1 MMHHQCL
8 IIGILHGMRDVK
20 TKATDAISGA
30 PGGDFSPTDI
40 ERIDA
45 LRYLVIATERE
56 GARTMAIALRHVGL
70 NGAQRE
76 VLEVTRQHSPL
87 TLAELGRLLVCQV
100 GSPSRLVDGLV
111 RRGLIDR
118 RVDSGDKRVVMLSL
132 TPAGEEALDLVHP
145 INAVRK
151 RITTQLTDEQ
161 IDQLIG
167 LLAPI
172 VADTPSGV
180 AVAARFP
187 DIWSSRAGSAPA

>member
-1 MMHHQCL
+1 MS
-8 IIGILHGMRDVK
+8 DVK
-20 TKATDAISGA
+20 KRVTGAGSDAQGV
-30 PGGDFSPTDI
+30 DLSPTDI

-56 GARTMAIALRHVGL
+56 GARMMAKALRQVGL

-76 VLEVTRQHSPL
+76 VLEVARQHGPL

-111 RRGLIDR
+111 RRGLLDR
-118 RVDSGDKRVVMLSL
+118 RVDSSDKRVVMISL
-132 TPAGEEALDLVHP
+132 TPAGEKALDSVHP
-145 INAVRK
+145 INTIRK
-151 RITTQLTDEQ
+151 NIARQLTSAQ

-172 VADTPSGV
+172 VANTPSGV
-180 AVAARFP
+180 AVATRFP
-187 DIWSSRAGSAPA
+187 GIWSIHATGAESAID